1 MGEEATGGITTTQSL
16 QGTKVEKCVGLPEQ
30 QETPGDWSWLL
41 GLRAEV
47 SGANEIRWKANGAG
61 M

>member
-47 SGANEIRWKANGAG
+47 SGANEIDLSC
-61 M
+61 